1 MIRSIVIF
9 LLMFSASFAPAQIV
23 VDCGA
28 GQSLNRTLS
37 RMIGSIPMTVTVR
50 GTCTEYIRV
59 SGFEGLTLKGAPGAA
74 LVQPATDPSTG
85 PVFVLSIL
93 GSRNVTVSGL
103 AIHTRPTSGASGIGV
118 GKGSTGVELRNL
130 TIDGPWGIQ
139 IYGDSQAL
147 IANSSISI
155 SGGYSAISAWDKS
168 DVHVQDVSV
177 QPSGSGWFAGIFA
190 STGHVTMQGTRIRD
204 MQQGI
209 SVDDNGSL
217 DLVYYDTSTPNS
229 DVVIDNPAGLNFN
242 GVLASNNSTLNL
254 GSARLLINRA
264 GQGWGGTTGGI
275 MVSSGS
281 TLNAGSNLVVSGSY
295 GHGVLITDN
304 SHALLNGSSI
314 TGSGHGGVVVLN
326 LSTAGFGTSGTQ
338 TLVGGNVPDLFCD
351 SRSLIS
357 GMINAAGVPTSL
369 CANTLQYDFE
379 NIP

>member
-1 MIRSIVIF
+1 M
-9 LLMFSASFAPAQIV
+9 
-23 VDCGA
+23 
-28 GQSLNRTLS
+28 
-37 RMIGSIPMTVTVR
+37 
-50 GTCTEYIRV
+50 
-59 SGFEGLTLKGAPGAA
+59 
-74 LVQPATDPSTG
+74 
-85 PVFVLSIL
+85 
-93 GSRNVTVSGL
+93 
-103 AIHTRPTSGASGIGV
+103 
-118 GKGSTGVELRNL
+118 
-130 TIDGPWGIQ
+130 
-139 IYGDSQAL
+139 
-147 IANSSISI
+147 
-155 SGGYSAISAWDKS
+155 
-168 DVHVQDVSV
+168 
-177 QPSGSGWFAGIFA
+177 
-190 STGHVTMQGTRIRD
+190 
-204 MQQGI
+204 
-209 SVDDNGSL
+209 
-217 DLVYYDTSTPNS
+217 YYDTSTPNS

-295 GHGVLITDN
+295 GQGVLITDN